1 MFGINSANI
10 GLAVSSATILTGIQ
24 RNYLCCPV
32 NYQPKI
38 NKEPII
44 ITLMEVAHMGTYF

>member
-1 MFGINSANI
+1 MFDIDGANI

-24 RNYLCCPV
+24 WNYHCCPV

-38 NKEPII
+38 NKEPIV
-44 ITLMEVAHMGTYF
+44 ITLMEV